1 MVNKSQIPNPK
12 SQGPNPKAQGPKPKA
27 QSRVRLQAA
36 AVAVA
41 ILTLMVWV
49 PSATPNAQTQQA
61 AQGAVATSVATGRTL
76 YTKTGCDMCHGPEG
90 RGTAAGPR
98 LAAGALQLP
107 AFTAYVRKPTGTMPA
122 HSAQVVS
129 DQNLA
134 DIHAFLRTA
143 TPPPGLAAASA
154 PAGRVDAGAAI
165 YRKVGCFQCHVNEA
179 QGGANGPRLGPDPI
193 PFARFAQYIRN
204 PTGDMPPYTEKVLS
218 AQDLADIYAFLQ
230 ARPRPP
236 ALNTIPQLAP

>member
-1 MVNKSQIPNPK
+1 MVDHPKSQIPNPR
-12 SQGPNPKAQGPKPKA
+12 SQG
-27 QSRVRLQAA
+27 RVRLRAA
-36 AVAVA
+36 AIVLA
-41 ILTLMVWV
+41 ILAVMVWAR
-49 PSATPNAQTQQA
+49 PATPRAQTA
-61 AQGAVATSVATGRTL
+61 AAPTPAGQGAATGGVATGRTL
-76 YTKTGCDMCHGPEG
+76 YTKIGCETCHGAEG

-107 AFTAYVRKPTGTMPA
+107 AFMAYVRTPTGSMPA

-134 DIHAFLRTA
+134 EIYAFVRTA
-143 TPPPGLAAASA
+143 TPPAGPAAGAA
-154 PAGRVDAGAAI
+154 PAGRVDTGAMV

-204 PTGDMPPYTEKVLS
+204 PTGEMPPYTEKVLS